1 MSRQKIITFEVKA
14 NIQDLEILLQKA
26 EKSANELKSV
36 LSEISAFQLKIE
48 IEQKKGERTE
58 EVVE

>member
-1 MSRQKIITFEVKA
+1 MKSQSIITFEVRA
-14 NIQDLEILLQKA
+14 NTQELEMLLQKA
-26 EKSANELKSV
+26 EKLANELKDI

-48 IEQKKGERTE
+48 IEPKKGERTE